1 MGKLRIKIL
10 SLGFSVSDLAEG
22 LTLSNMKIF
31 KELGRFR
38 HLILAFLGLFLVFG
52 LQIIPAVSQD
62 TGKPFVVATEPTFPP
77 FEMTDEATGTLTGF
91 DIDLIKAIGQEA
103 GINIQIESLPFDGI
117 IPALQSGTVQAAIS
131 GITIT
136 GERAKSIAFSS
147 PYFKAG
153 LAIAV
158 KENNDTIHGAE
169 DLTGKR
175 IAVQIGTTGAMEAAK
190 IPKAEITN
198 FDSAAIAL
206 QELVNGKVDA
216 VVNDAAVTLY
226 AIKQAGLKGVKVAGE
241 IGTEEFYGIALPQAR
256 GGENNVNQ
264 KLINYGLFKVIE
276 KGTYKAIFQKWFVL
290 DPPMLPLVAPAV
302 IGNTGAL
309 AISEAGVKE
318 NFFVTLFR
326 NLIRGAGVTVL
337 LTVFAVFF
345 GLIGGTLVAMGLLSP
360 IGIVQWFFRIYVEF
374 FRGTPMLVQLFI
386 IYFGLPG
393 LFKEIGLE
401 WTLDRFPAAII
412 ALSLNVAAY
421 LAEIIRGGI
430 QSIDPGQSEACQSL
444 GMSPFQTMKEVIF
457 PQAFRRILPPLGNE
471 FITLIKDTSLTAVIG
486 FSELFREGQLVVA
499 TTYKAFEVYIAVAL
513 VYLVLT
519 TLSSF
524 FFKWLETYLDPVG
537 QAKKKAA

>member
-1 MGKLRIKIL
+1 MQLL
-10 SLGFSVSDLAEG
+10 QSL
-22 LTLSNMKIF
+22 KQ
-31 KELGRFR
+31 FR
-38 HLILAFLGLFLVFG
+38 HLLLAFLGLLLVG
-52 LQIIPAVSQD
+52 VLQILPAVSQD
-62 TGKPFVVATEPTFPP
+62 LNRSFIVATEPTFPP
-77 FEMTDEATGTLTGF
+77 FEMADENTGTLTGF
-91 DIDLIKAIGQEA
+91 DIDLINTIGEEA
-103 GINIQIESLPFDGI
+103 GLKIQIESLPFDGI
-117 IPALQSGTVQAAIS
+117 IPALQSGTIQAAIS

-136 GERAKSIAFSS
+136 AERAKSVAFSS
-147 PYFKAG
+147 PYFQAG

-158 KENNDTIHGAE
+158 QDKNQTIKVQE
-169 DLTGKR
+169 DLKGKK

-190 IPKAEITN
+190 IPNADISS
-198 FDSAAIAL
+198 FDSAALAL

-216 VVNDAAVTLY
+216 VVNDGPVTLY
-226 AIKQAGLKGVKVAGE
+226 AIKKAGLKGVKVVGD
-241 IGTEEFYGIALPQAR
+241 IGTEDFYGIALPRAR
-256 GGENNVNQ
+256 PGETNRNQ
-264 KLINYGLFKVIE
+264 QLVNYGLFKAIE
-276 KGTYKAIFQKWFVL
+276 KGTYKAIYQKWFGI
-290 DPPMLPLVAPAV
+290 DPPFLPLVAPAV
-302 IGNTGAL
+302 IGSSNSL
-309 AISEAGVKE
+309 AIAEATAKE
-318 NFFVTLFR
+318 SFFIVLFR
-326 NLIRGAGVTVL
+326 NLIRGAGVTVV

-345 GLIGGTLVAMGLLSP
+345 GLIGGTFVALGLISHSKIL
-360 IGIVQWFFRIYVEF
+360 QWIFRIYVEF

-430 QSIDPGQSEACQSL
+430 QSIDPGQAEACQSL
-444 GMSPFQTMKEVIF
+444 GMSPFQAMKEVIF

-499 TTYKAFEVYIAVAL
+499 TTYKSFEVYIAVAL

-524 FFKWLETYLDPVG
+524 AFKWLEIHLDPVG
-537 QAKKKAA
+537 QAK

>member
-1 MGKLRIKIL
+1 MR
-10 SLGFSVSDLAEG
+10 DLAEEKK
-22 LTLSNMKIF
+22 LINMKFF
-31 KELGRFR
+31 KGLGQFR

-62 TGKPFVVATEPTFPP
+62 AGKTFIVATEPTFPP
-77 FEMTDEATGTLTGF
+77 FEMIDKNTGTLTGF
-91 DIDLIKAIGQEA
+91 DIDLIKAIGKEVDL
-103 GINIQIESLPFDGI
+103 NIQIESLPFDGI
-117 IPALQSGTVQAAIS
+117 IPALQSGTIQAAIS

-136 GERAKSIAFSS
+136 AERAQSIAFSS
-147 PYFKAG
+147 PYFKAT

-158 KENNDTIHGAE
+158 QKNNNSIKSLE
-169 DLTGKR
+169 DLKGKR

-190 IPKAEITN
+190 VPNAQIVT

-216 VVNDAAVTLY
+216 VINDGPVTLF
-226 AIKQAGLKGVKVAGE
+226 AIKEAGLAGVKIAAE
-241 IGTEEFYGIALPQAR
+241 TGTADYYGIGMPKPRSEALNLNR
-256 GGENNVNQ
+256 SLV
-264 KLINYGLFKVIE
+264 NYGLFKVIE
-276 KGTYKAIFQKWFVL
+276 KGTYRAIYQKWFGAE
-290 DPPMLPLVAPAV
+290 PPFLPLVAPSV
-302 IGNTGAL
+302 IGNADAIATNETGPA
-309 AISEAGVKE
+309 E
-318 NFFVTLFR
+318 NFFVALFR

-337 LTVFAVFF
+337 LTIFAVFF
-345 GLIGGTLVAMGLLSP
+345 GLIGGTFVALGLLSP
-360 IGIVQWFFRIYVEF
+360 VAIVQWFFRIYVEF

-401 WTLDRFPAAII
+401 WTLERFPAAII

-430 QSIDPGQSEACQSL
+430 QSIDPGQAEACQSL

-457 PQAFRRILPPLGNE
+457 PQAFRRVIPPLGNE

-486 FSELFREGQLVVA
+486 FSELFREGQLIVA
-499 TTYKAFEVYIAVAL
+499 VTYKSFEVYIAVAL

-519 TLSSF
+519 TISSF

>member
-1 MGKLRIKIL
+1 MKIL
-10 SLGFSVSDLAEG
+10 KGF
-22 LTLSNMKIF
+22 
-31 KELGRFR
+31 GRFR
-38 HLILAFLGLFLVFG
+38 HLILAFLGVFLVLG

-62 TGKPFVVATEPTFPP
+62 AGKTFIVATEPTFPP
-77 FEMTDEATGTLTGF
+77 FQMVDKNTGTLTGF
-91 DIDLIKAIGQEA
+91 DVDLIKAIGKEVDL
-103 GINIQIESLPFDGI
+103 NVQIESLPFDGI
-117 IPALQSGTVQAAIS
+117 IPALQSGTIQAAIS

-136 GERAKSIAFSS
+136 ADRAKSVAFSS
-147 PYFKAG
+147 PYFKAT

-158 KENNDTIHGAE
+158 QENNNSVKSIE
-169 DLTGKR
+169 DLKGKR

-190 IPKAEITN
+190 VPNAQIVT

-216 VVNDAAVTLY
+216 VINDGPVTLF
-226 AIKQAGLKGVKVAGE
+226 AIKEAGLRGVKIAAE
-241 IGTEEFYGIALPQAR
+241 TGTADYYGIAMPKPRTEAINLNR
-256 GGENNVNQ
+256 S
-264 KLINYGLFKVIE
+264 LINYGLFKVVE
-276 KGTYKAIFQKWFVL
+276 SGTYRAIYQKWFGA
-290 DPPMLPLVAPAV
+290 DAEPPFFPLVAPSV
-302 IGNTGAL
+302 IGTAD
-309 AISEAGVKE
+309 AIATDQAGPPE
-318 NFFVTLFR
+318 NFFVALFR

-345 GLIGGTLVAMGLLSP
+345 GLIGGTLVALGLLSP
-360 IGIVQWFFRIYVEF
+360 VAIIQWFFRIYVEF

-401 WTLDRFPAAII
+401 WTLERFPAAVI

-457 PQAFRRILPPLGNE
+457 PQAFRRVIPPLGNE

-486 FSELFREGQLVVA
+486 FSELFREGQLIVA
-499 TTYKAFEVYIAVAL
+499 VTYKSFEVYIAVAL

-519 TLSSF
+519 TISSF